1 MYNINE
7 GVNTMPGE
15 PEPAFFV
22 NIGFEIDGE
31 LKYVSTTDL
40 QEALKNEELSQ
51 ESFKY
56 VIKHLVETGNGRI

>member
-7 GVNTMPGE
+7 GVNTIPGE

-40 QEALKNEELSQ
+40 QAAFKNKELSQ
-51 ESFKY
+51 ESFTY
-56 VIKHLVETGNGRI
+56 VIKYLTGMRNGRT